1 MATLP
6 QNVGLESEIQYE
18 DMPTNTF
25 IIDRNSGQVKGMS
38 DGLDAMRQTVDVI
51 LHAERF
57 RWQIYDQN
65 FGAELQ
71 GLIGEEY
78 DVIVGELPRRIEDA
92 FSVDNR
98 IIKVE
103 NYVFLRQ
110 GNSMKVTFD
119 VLTVY
124 GVVPGE
130 VSI

>member
-71 GLIGEEY
+71 GLIGDEY
-78 DVIVGELPRRIEDA
+78 DFIVGELPRRIEDA